1 VEVFL
6 WTLRSV
12 LILPSSMGIQSGYL
26 TVNWLPIV
34 ARSKNAV
41 DAALWER
48 GQELF
53 AAKLEVQRK
62 GGLLETLPSIPGE
75 AVNTMSDS

>member
-1 VEVFL
+1 M
-6 WTLRSV
+6 WDTKR
-12 LILPSSMGIQSGYL
+12 IPSGQL
-26 TVNWLPIV
+26 LPIV

-75 AVNTMSDS
+75 GVNTLSDSLI